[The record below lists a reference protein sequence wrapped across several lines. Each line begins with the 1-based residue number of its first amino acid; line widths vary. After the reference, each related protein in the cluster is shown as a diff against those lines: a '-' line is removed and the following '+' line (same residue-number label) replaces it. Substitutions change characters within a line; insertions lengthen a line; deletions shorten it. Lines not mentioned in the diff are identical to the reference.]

1 MSDIL
6 ASPSDMPR
14 GVRGVAPPEENC
26 PISLPL
32 HRTCPGGYGGSP
44 PRKKTVRYLCLSIG
58 HAPGGTGGRPPGRKL
73 SDILAIHRT
82 LLRGYGGQWGGAGA
96 PCGNSVP

>member
-44 PRKKTVRYLCLSIG
+44 PRKKTVRYLG
-58 HAPGGTGGRPPGRKL
+58 HPSDPPPGVRGPVGWGGSPMREFRPPEDNWHC
-73 SDILAIHRT
+73 ST
-82 LLRGYGGQWGGAGA
+82 YGSRAQAARPTG
-96 PCGNSVP
+96 